1 MFEYR
6 YINPSHCEP
15 LWPFACAASFCIPFC
30 IPVHG
35 QQCLTGMLLMSAQHR
50 AVIPRN
56 THDPSIQDGLG
67 IPEAARGRDGGNGE
81 RDPRRR
87 KMEKE
92 MEREEGAA

>member
-1 MFEYR
+1 
-6 YINPSHCEP
+6 
-15 LWPFACAASFCIPFC
+15 
-30 IPVHG
+30 
-35 QQCLTGMLLMSAQHR
+35 MSAQHR

-87 KMEKE
+87 KME
-92 MEREEGAA
+92 MEREGEQERRGKIVEGGNWKLKRSRDKQIRD